1 MFYFCRL
8 LKEIMEKKLYIET
21 YGCQMN
27 VSDSEVVVSILEKE
41 GYRLTEDI
49 KEADL
54 IFVNTCS
61 IRDHAEK
68 RVRNRLQ
75 EFKHLKSKK
84 AGLKVGVLGCMAE
97 RMKTAL
103 LEEEQFVDMVVGPD
117 AYRDLPNLI
126 KETEE
131 GRQTANTILSL
142 EETYADIS
150 PVRLDKNGVSGFISI
165 MRGCDNYCAYCVV
178 PFTRGHERSR
188 DPETIVAEARDMVEK
203 GYREVT
209 LLGQNV
215 NSYHWSEGEEEV
227 NFAELMHRVAAV
239 SPLLRV
245 RFATSHPKDIS
256 DELIETIAQVPNICN
271 SIHLPVQSGST
282 SCLKRMKRNYSREWY
297 LNRIAKIKELI
308 PDCGLSTDIICG
320 FCGETEEEHQDTISL
335 MKEVSYD
342 YAFMFKY
349 SERPDTLAARK
360 YPDDVPE
367 DVKGRRLQEVIAL
380 QQQSSL
386 ENNKKDIGKVFEVL
400 VENVSKRSKDQMSG
414 RTQQNKVMVFN
425 RKNTEVGD
433 YVMVKCTDCTAATL
447 LGEIVS

>member
-1 MFYFCRL
+1 M
-8 LKEIMEKKLYIET
+8 IMKKLYIET

-41 GYRLTEDI
+41 GYTLTENQS
-49 KEADL
+49 EADL

-68 RVRNRLQ
+68 RVRNRMQ
-75 EFKHLKSKK
+75 EFKHLKTKN
-84 AGLKVGVLGCMAE
+84 ANLKIGVLGCMAE
-97 RMKTAL
+97 RLKTTL
-103 LEEEQFVDMVVGPD
+103 LEEEKFVDMVVGPD

-126 KETEE
+126 KETED
-131 GRQTANTILSL
+131 GRQMANVVLSL

-178 PFTRGHERSR
+178 PYTRGHERSR
-188 DPETIVAEARDMVEK
+188 DPKSILAEAQDMVNN

-215 NSYHWSEGEEEV
+215 NSFHWKEDGAEV
-227 NFAELMHRVAAV
+227 GFADLMRMVAAV
-239 SPLLRV
+239 SPSLRV

-256 DELIETIAQVPNICN
+256 DELIETIAEIPNICN
-271 SIHLPVQSGST
+271 SIHLPVQSGSS
-282 SCLKRMKRNYSREWY
+282 SCLERMKRVYTREWY
-297 LNRIAKIKELI
+297 MNRIAKIKELI

-320 FCGETEEEHQDTISL
+320 FSGETDEEHQDTLSL
-335 MKEVSYD
+335 MKQVSYD

-349 SERPDTLAARK
+349 SERPDTFAANK
-360 YPDDVPE
+360 MPDDVPE
-367 DVKGRRLQEVIAL
+367 DIKGKRLQEVIAI
-380 QQQSSL
+380 QQESSL
-386 ENNKKDIGKVFEVL
+386 SNNKRDIGKVFEVL
-400 VENVSKRSKDQMSG
+400 VENVSKRSVEQMSG

-425 RKNTEVGD
+425 RRETKIGD
-433 YVMVKCTDCTAATL
+433 YIKVKCTDCTAATL
-447 LGEIVS
+447 LGEIV